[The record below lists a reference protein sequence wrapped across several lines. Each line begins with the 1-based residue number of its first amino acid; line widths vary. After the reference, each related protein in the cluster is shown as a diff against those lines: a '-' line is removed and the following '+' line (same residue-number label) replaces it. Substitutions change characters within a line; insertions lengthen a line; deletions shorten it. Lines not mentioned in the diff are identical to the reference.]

1 MATKQISFNKSFL
14 DVIRSLTPLQPSMKF
29 TRDSNIVSVLM
40 ASTSKSIA
48 FKLDAPAAFFDFEG
62 TEINFRDY
70 SEFHQFINA
79 FESIALTQ
87 TENSMV
93 ISNQNSEINYVMTK
107 VAAMPKSPTG
117 IARKDPNVTFI
128 LSVKDLAEIAKMSS
142 LVKAEFIEI
151 KFNKTSNQIS
161 IKIFNSAHDNSFKKT
176 YTPEKIAEGTD
187 NFDFII
193 RSEVISRMPD
203 YSDYRISL
211 VNTGFI
217 FLEWKKDEIDFFA
230 VSGRVRKTESSEA

>member
-1 MATKQISFNKSFL
+1 MSSKQIAFNKSFL
-14 DVIRSLTPLQPSMKF
+14 DVIRSLTPIQPSMKF
-29 TRDSNIVSVLM
+29 SRSNDIVTVLM

-48 FKLDAPAAFFDFEG
+48 FKIDAPVSFFDFEG
-62 TEINFRDY
+62 TEINFRDF

-93 ISNQNSEINYVMTK
+93 ISNQNSEINYVLTK
-107 VAAMPKSPTG
+107 KEAMPKIPTG
-117 IARKDPNVTFI
+117 ISRKEPNVTFI
-128 LSVKDLAEIAKMSS
+128 LSVKDLAEISKMSN

-176 YTPEKIAEGTD
+176 YTPEKITEGTD

-193 RSEVISRMPD
+193 RSEVISKMPD

-211 VNTGFI
+211 VNAGFI
-217 FLEWKKDEIDFFA
+217 FLEWKKEEIDFFA
-230 VSGRVRKTESSEA
+230 VSGRVRKTETSES